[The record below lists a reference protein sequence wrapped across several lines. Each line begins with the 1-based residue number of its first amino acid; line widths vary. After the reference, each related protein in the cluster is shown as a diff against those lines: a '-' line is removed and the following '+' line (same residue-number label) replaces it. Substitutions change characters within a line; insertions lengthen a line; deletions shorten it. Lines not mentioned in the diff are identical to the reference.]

1 MFDKRLKYLRK
12 KHNLKQSDLA
22 KVLNISDSAI
32 GLYEQG
38 RRNPDKD
45 TLIALSKYFNVSV
58 DYLLGLE
65 IIDIDANDTIAIPVI
80 GVIRAGEPI
89 LAQENIIDYQKTAK
103 DLLPKGDVF
112 YLLVKGNSMDLS
124 GIHDGSRILV
134 RQQRTIEN
142 GEIAVVI
149 VNGCDATVK
158 KFYRQDDIVTLVPHS
173 SDSAYEVKTYDL
185 NKTNITIVGRVE
197 AVWKTF

>member
-22 KVLNISDSAI
+22 KILNISDSAI

-45 TLIALSKYFNVSV
+45 TLIALSQYFEVTV

-65 IIDIDANDTIAIPVI
+65 VVDIDASDTVSIPVI

-89 LAQENIIDYQKTAK
+89 LAEENIIDYQKTARE
-103 DLLPKGDVF
+103 LLPKGDLF

-134 RQQRTIEN
+134 RQQKVIEN

-149 VNGCDATVK
+149 VNGNDATVK
-158 KFYRQDDIVTLVPHS
+158 KFYRQDDMVNLVPHS
-173 SDSAYEVKTYDL
+173 SDPTHQVQMYDL
-185 NKTNITIVGRVE
+185 NKMDITIIGRVE